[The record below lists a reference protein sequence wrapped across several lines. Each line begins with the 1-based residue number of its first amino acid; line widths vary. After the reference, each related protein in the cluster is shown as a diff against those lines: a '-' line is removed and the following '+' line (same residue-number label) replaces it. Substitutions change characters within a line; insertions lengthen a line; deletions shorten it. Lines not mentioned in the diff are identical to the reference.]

1 MLDQRI
7 EFLEHTGDTGLRVQA
22 DSLEELF
29 SLSAQGM
36 FYLICPKC
44 AIDTRHHKEICV
56 NGNDL
61 EELYVNWLS
70 ELNYF
75 FSTKEM
81 LFCRFS
87 IHQIS
92 STALHAVA
100 GGEALNVQKH
110 FLHTEIKAVTF
121 HKLYVREKE
130 NGWEAQVIFDI

>member
-1 MLDQRI
+1 MLDPRI

-22 DSLEELF
+22 NSLEDLF
-29 SLSAQGM
+29 SLSAQGL

-44 AIDTRHHKEICV
+44 AIDSRQQKEIII

-81 LFCRFS
+81 LFSRFS
-87 IHQIS
+87 INHIS
-92 STALHAVA
+92 STELHAVA
-100 GGEALNVQKH
+100 SGEVLNVQKH
-110 FLHTEIKAVTF
+110 LLHTEIKAVTF
-121 HKLYVREKE
+121 HKLYVRETE
-130 NGWEAQVIFDI
+130 NGWESQVIFDI